1 MEKLTEVKFY
11 YDYKSPFAYL
21 AFEPARA
28 LEQSHHVCLR
38 FIPHEI
44 DIRRTLGGELHERPE
59 RAWRKVRYVYL
70 DARRF
75 ANERGLIIRGPQK
88 IFDSR
93 LALISGLYADKDGKF
108 CPYSARVFEG
118 FFRREL
124 DIEDPAAL
132 ERVMGEVGLEAKD
145 FRRYAASEGANDLAR
160 AFAEGDGDKIF
171 GVPTLVVDGEP
182 FWGYDRLD
190 WVVKRLDAQGLRRF
204 KKLTTV

>member
-21 AFEPARA
+21 AFEPACA
-28 LEQSHHVCLR
+28 LEQSHHVRLR
-38 FIPHEI
+38 LIPHEI

-59 RAWRKVRYVYL
+59 RTWRKVRYVYL

-75 ANERGLIIRGPQK
+75 ANERGLVIRGPQK

-93 LALISGLYADKDGKF
+93 LALISGLYADKYGKF
-108 CPYSARVFEG
+108 RPYSARVFEG

-124 DIEDPAAL
+124 NIEDPAAL
-132 ERVMGEVGLEAKD
+132 ERVMGEVGLEAED
-145 FRRYAASEGANDLAR
+145 FRRYAASEGADDLAR
-160 AFAEGDGDKIF
+160 AFAEGDEDKIF
-171 GVPTLVVDGEP
+171 GVRTLVIDGEP

-190 WVVKRLDAQGLRRF
+190 WVVKRLDAVGLRRSM
-204 KKLTTV
+204 KLTTV